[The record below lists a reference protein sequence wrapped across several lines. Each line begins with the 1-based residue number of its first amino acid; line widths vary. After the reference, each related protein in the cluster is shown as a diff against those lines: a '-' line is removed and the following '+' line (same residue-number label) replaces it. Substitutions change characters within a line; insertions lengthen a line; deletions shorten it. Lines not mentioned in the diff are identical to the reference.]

1 MFDFKEQLLAIECEV
16 HIFDWYKFNSSS
28 GFWQVT
34 SEVGKMGSNLEVYF
48 NSIMKKYMPNYLEP
62 SSEPKSK
69 RKKDDA
75 KMYIL
80 NQ

>member
-1 MFDFKEQLLAIECEV
+1 
-16 HIFDWYKFNSSS
+16 
-28 GFWQVT
+28 VT

>member
-1 MFDFKEQLLAIECEV
+1 MYVTFPEHLFVFDCY
-16 HIFDWYKFNSSS
+16 HSFNSLS